1 MGPITIGCYPTL
13 APTILPPLL
22 HDFGDAHPRVDLQI
36 FEATHDALEG
46 RMASG
51 DVDVAFVYD
60 TLIPGNPRR
69 ERLFALPAHVLLAAG
84 DPLADAPAV
93 RLEDLVERDL
103 ILLDAPPSSQHTL
116 SLFAARGLTP
126 RIRHRTTSYEAVRT
140 LVGRGLGY
148 GVLVQRP
155 ANPASYEGY
164 PVVMKEIEP
173 PVEPVGIEVIW
184 PAATPPTPRTRALID
199 FARSIRWP
207 GPGRV
212 SALVWGVKA
221 SLLDYVRGMPDGAV
235 AVDGAIESADGFTFP
250 SAAGPDDGILRF
262 GGSVTLTG
270 HSGMMRVVIADPWVA
285 VDARELSIADPD
297 DPTGRLHV
305 RPLRRAG
312 CRRRRS
318 AARPGHDPHSRR
330 LRPVLRPVPRG
341 DRPRRPGRHRV
352 TR

>member
-1 MGPITIGCYPTL
+1 MDAPDFTLRQLSYLVSAADEGTIAAASARLHVSPSAISDAITELERALGEKLCIRRRAHGLTLTGAGTQVVARGRPLLADARELALSLRATGDELVGPITIGCYPTL

-69 ERLFALPAHVLLAAG
+69 ERLFALPAHVLLGAG

-148 GVLVQRP
+148 GILVQRP
-155 ANPASYEGY
+155 VNPASYEGY
-164 PVVMKEIEP
+164 PVVLKEIEP
-173 PVEPVGIEVIW
+173 PVGPVGIEVIW

-207 GPGRV
+207 GP
-212 SALVWGVKA
+212 
-221 SLLDYVRGMPDGAV
+221 
-235 AVDGAIESADGFTFP
+235 
-250 SAAGPDDGILRF
+250 AA
-262 GGSVTLTG
+262 
-270 HSGMMRVVIADPWVA
+270 
-285 VDARELSIADPD
+285 
-297 DPTGRLHV
+297 
-305 RPLRRAG
+305 
-312 CRRRRS
+312 
-318 AARPGHDPHSRR
+318 
-330 LRPVLRPVPRG
+330 
-341 DRPRRPGRHRV
+341 
-352 TR
+352 